1 MNEKKFNKWFS
12 LFILIGMAVAVT
24 CATALKLVN
33 ADGTARTLLLVSA
46 FGALMGVLSAVCSA
60 NGKIITFL
68 FGLLDVSV
76 YGAVCFFNWRNGG
89 PGLGNALLH
98 FLYFVP
104 MQFVGFAQW
113 RRRGRNKAGS
123 VKARRLKPRGA
134 LLFTLSFFAATI
146 IVYFVLLQ
154 FDRSGAETFLRWAVL
169 LDALPLVCNVLGQ
182 LLLSTAYAE
191 QWIFWIGVNVFS
203 IAMWSVTLA
212 GNPDSSYAVI
222 YIIKYCFYL
231 ANSSNGLRIWLKLSK
246 DSDAV
251 TEVLENE

>member
-1 MNEKKFNKWFS
+1 MTEKKFNKWFN
-12 LFILIGMAVAVT
+12 LFILVGMTVAVGFT
-24 CATALKLVN
+24 TAVKFSD
-33 ADGTARTLLLVSA
+33 AQGAARTLLLVSA

-76 YGAVCFFNWRNGG
+76 YGAVCLINWQGGG

-104 MQFVGFAQW
+104 MQFVGFVQW
-113 RRRGRNKAGS
+113 RRRGSNREGS
-123 VKARRLKPRGA
+123 VRARRLKPRGA
-134 LLFTLSFFAATI
+134 LAFSLAFLLATVVAYAI
-146 IVYFVLLQ
+146 LLQ

-182 LLLSTAYAE
+182 LLMSTAYVE
-191 QWIFWIGVNVFS
+191 QWYFWLGVNVFS
-203 IAMWSVTLA
+203 IAMWSVSLA
-212 GNPDSSYAVI
+212 AQPDSSYALI

-231 ANSSNGLRIWLKLSK
+231 ANSSNGLRIWLSLSRK
-246 DSDAV
+246 Q
-251 TEVLENE
+251 EVLDK